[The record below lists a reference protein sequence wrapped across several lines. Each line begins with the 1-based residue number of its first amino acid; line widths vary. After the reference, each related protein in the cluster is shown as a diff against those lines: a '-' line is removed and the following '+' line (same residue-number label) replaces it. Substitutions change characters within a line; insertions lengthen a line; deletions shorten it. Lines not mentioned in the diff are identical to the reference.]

1 MADNVTV
8 RLSGRTIDS
17 NGYQT
22 NVAEG
27 PLHGDKLGGESTRS
41 ARASAVWDIT
51 DKIENY
57 TVVSWDHKST
67 NGRGMV
73 LKAANPTG
81 YYLKCYDG
89 PSNPNGACF
98 EYRQSVVE
106 GKRVLVRVDCGGRR
120 NLKKK
125 N

>member
-1 MADNVTV
+1 M
-8 RLSGRTIDS
+8 RLSGLTIDS

-41 ARASAVWDIT
+41 ARASALWDIT

-73 LKAANPTG
+73 LKSPNQTD
-81 YYLKCYDG
+81 YSLKYHDG
-89 PSNPNGACF
+89 PRIPNGACF
-98 EYRQSVVE
+98 ARDTPAALYEQ
-106 GKRVLVRVDCGGRR
+106 VDSPRGRALQKTPER
-120 NLKKK
+120 KQE
-125 N
+125 